1 MQGIAT
7 RRLRTKRVLPGF
19 GLTMGT
25 TLLFISLVML
35 LPLSALLMEVGSLSA
50 AEFWQIISAERAVAT
65 YILTGS
71 SALAAALFNCVFGV
85 LEIGRASCRESAV
98 MSGGGGRV

>member
-7 RRLRTKRVLPGF
+7 RHLRTKRVLPGF
-19 GLTMGT
+19 GLTLGT

-71 SALAAALFNCVFGV
+71 SALAASLFNCVFGV
-85 LEIGRASCRESAV
+85 LVAWVLTRRSEERRVGEA
-98 MSGGGGRV
+98 GG